1 MLRTR
6 ELETVGMRQ
15 AVINFCPKHWAI
27 PIMNLKKGSSTNR
40 HERSAVC
47 GASARPSQC
56 RKKKLDSKFEGPYKF
71 AAILADKTHQRKC
84 LTNLTIASAAITEAR
99 FIKLWKGH
107 YLRYI
112 IPEISVLFQ
121 P

>member
-1 MLRTR
+1 MGDPDYESQEGLEHKPARAIRCLRRFGTSKPMPQK
-6 ELETVGMRQ
+6 EMV
-15 AVINFCPKHWAI
+15 
-27 PIMNLKKGSSTNR
+27 S
-40 HERSAVC
+40 
-47 GASARPSQC
+47 
-56 RKKKLDSKFEGPYKF
+56 LDSKFEGPYKF